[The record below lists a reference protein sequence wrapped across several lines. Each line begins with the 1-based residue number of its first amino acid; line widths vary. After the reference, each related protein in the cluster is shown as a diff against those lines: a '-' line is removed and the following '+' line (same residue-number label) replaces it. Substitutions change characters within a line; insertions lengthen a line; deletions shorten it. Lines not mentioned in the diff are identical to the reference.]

1 MGPLPSLVSAD
12 QRPCRHPRV
21 QWACGVCVGVNRRQ
35 HVVRALQ
42 AARLKLSAL
51 KQGTSLG
58 NAVFAAVHLRATVI
72 PKTVSPVAVCTAI
85 PGQFAV
91 DLAKRA

>member
-1 MGPLPSLVSAD
+1 M
-12 QRPCRHPRV
+12 
-21 QWACGVCVGVNRRQ
+21 
-35 HVVRALQ
+35 RALQ

-58 NAVFAAVHLRATVI
+58 NAVFAAVHLRATAI
-72 PKTVSPVAVCTAI
+72 LKTVCPVAVCTAI
-85 PGQFAV
+85 PGQFPV